1 METTML
7 PGDRYK
13 VGVRYG
19 GLSIEH
25 AGSGYGIWSHGF
37 QQWII
42 GGYKEASRTLRYCQS
57 SMALAK
63 GEEPQTSIKCKCGS
77 LACVTLNIDKSFER
91 WPFEYYDVRCS
102 ACGQQMELR
111 CDGRALKD
119 IQDEDE
125 MIAEGMLGESEEFE
139 NAAEGLEFLVE
150 EDDPLCALRNKF
162 NQSTD

>member
-1 METTML
+1 ML
-7 PGDRYK
+7 PGDKYQ
-13 VGVRYG
+13 VGVIYKG
-19 GLSIEH
+19 MSIER
-25 AGSGYGIWSHGF
+25 AGSGHGVWSHGL
-37 QQWII
+37 QQWVA
-42 GGYKEASRTLRYCQS
+42 GGYKADSRTFRYCQS
-57 SMALAK
+57 FMALRK
-63 GEEPQTSIKCKCGS
+63 DSEPQTSIKCKCGS
-77 LACVTLNIDKSFER
+77 IACATLDFDKSAER